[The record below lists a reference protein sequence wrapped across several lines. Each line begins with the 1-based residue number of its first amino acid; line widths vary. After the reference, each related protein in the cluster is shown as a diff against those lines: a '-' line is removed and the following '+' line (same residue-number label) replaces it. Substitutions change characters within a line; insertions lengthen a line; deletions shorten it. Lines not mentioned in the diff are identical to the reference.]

1 MIFAA
6 DHNLPTFLPLP
17 PHIITKFLAYL
28 FEKGTAYGSAVA
40 YLSALSYFHKIS
52 SVHDTTKDFNVIQVL
67 KGFKRNRLSATPCQ
81 ALSFNEVSLL
91 HRTVPALGLDTYP
104 ACLFE
109 TMLTLGFFLGL
120 RIGEMTASPH
130 NLLFD
135 SITINDGCLK
145 VVFLSFKH
153 SATPSS
159 HILSSSQLESSLCPV
174 RQMKKYVAMRGSRS
188 GPLFL
193 NLGKPVHRNFFC
205 TNFRRVLKRCGFDT
219 KFYSPH
225 SLRVSAARYWASQG
239 LSDSQVRL
247 RGRWRSNAFR
257 KYMRGA
263 VNHD

>member
-17 PHIITKFLAYL
+17 PHIITKYLAFL
-28 FEKGTAYGSAVA
+28 FENGTAYGSAVA
-40 YLSALSYFHKIS
+40 YLSALSYFHKVN
-52 SVHDTTKDFNVIQVL
+52 SVCDTTKDFNVTQVL
-67 KGFKRNRLSATPCQ
+67 KGFKRNRSSATPCQ
-81 ALSFNEVSLL
+81 ALSFDEVSLL
-91 HRTVPALGLDTYP
+91 HQTVPALGLDLYP
-104 ACLFE
+104 ACLFG

-120 RIGEMTASPH
+120 RIGEMTTSPH

-135 SITINDGCLK
+135 SIIINERYLK
-145 VVFLSFKH
+145 VDFLSFKH
-153 SATPSS
+153 SASPSS
-159 HILSSSQLESSLCPV
+159 HILRPSQVENNFCPV
-174 RQMKKYVAMRGSRS
+174 RQMKRYVGMRGARS

-193 NLGKPVHRNFFC
+193 NQGKPVHRNFFS
-205 TNFRRVLKRCGFDT
+205 TNFKRVLKRCGFDA

-239 LSDSQVRL
+239 LTDNQIRL
-247 RGRWRSNAFR
+247 QGRWRSNAFR